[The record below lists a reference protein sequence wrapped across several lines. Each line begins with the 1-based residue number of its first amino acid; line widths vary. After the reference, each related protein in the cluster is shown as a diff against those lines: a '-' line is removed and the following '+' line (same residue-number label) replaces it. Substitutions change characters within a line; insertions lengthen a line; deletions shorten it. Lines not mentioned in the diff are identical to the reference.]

1 MSVDGRCQ
9 GFGQELKGVVAR
21 AFTESF
27 DLCNISCREQWS
39 NLLAEDNDIAGQE
52 DGAECTRCVARALG
66 GETAKSTNHLD
77 PVSWLGGVGE
87 WWGVKCVCEG
97 GRGEVRDK

>member
-9 GFGQELKGVVAR
+9 GFGQEFKGVVAR

-39 NLLAEDNDIAGQE
+39 NLLAEHNDIAGQE
-52 DGAECTRCVARALG
+52 NGAECARCVARALR

-77 PVSWLGGVGE
+77 PVSWLGE
-87 WWGVKCVCEG
+87 
-97 GRGEVRDK
+97 